1 VLRVGAQ
8 ASHAGPLFR
17 DKADGPKLA
26 EILTGALRGTGG
38 GGLLSCFS
46 YELLSPEEIPP
57 RIQFDSCHRGMT
69 IRGGLL
75 A

>member
-1 VLRVGAQ
+1 MLRVGAQ

-38 GGLLSCFS
+38 GGVYCVVLVMNFS
-46 YELLSPEEIPP
+46 ALKRSLREFNLIVA
-57 RIQFDSCHRGMT
+57 IVG
-69 IRGGLL
+69 
-75 A
+75 